1 MSTFPRLLEDAE
13 DADGKT
19 VTTCTRVRIEVMLRN
34 SVEKHIPKLQVIDV
48 GTRLPIPGFEEPM
61 LAPAHNGHI
70 DVRQEM
76 QKLLDNVQGSNADT
90 YISDRI
96 IALQVSG
103 PQLPCIDLVDL
114 PGIRQ
119 AGAGV
124 M

>member
-1 MSTFPRLLEDAE
+1 
-13 DADGKT
+13 
-19 VTTCTRVRIEVMLRN
+19 
-34 SVEKHIPKLQVIDV
+34 
-48 GTRLPIPGFEEPM
+48 M